1 MRETWIYKNRYFV
14 FWTVVIVAVV
24 GIGVYFGTNNGSS
37 SEATPSTQDMGPNFR
52 ITFWNTAESNVEN
65 SFSEHVRNAVSFWQE
80 RLVEEERI
88 KIDVKSTRLN
98 TRTTLAYAMMNDA
111 SNIRSGGELT
121 INLNA
126 SAYSWTD
133 VIKHEIGHILGIG
146 VADNWRNAV
155 IGSNRVYYLD
165 RNLFPETYRIYQEDY
180 NGQEDHIPLGDSS
193 HHFDEAVFDTEL
205 MTPYSDEG
213 LRQPITDLTMTAL
226 QVIGWNVDMSKA
238 EEKN

>member
-1 MRETWIYKNRYFV
+1 MRDSWIYKNRYFI
-14 FWTVVIVAVV
+14 FWMVIIAAAVGV
-24 GIGVYFGTNNGSS
+24 GVYFGTNGSGDS
-37 SEATPSTQDMGPNFR
+37 TATPSTQDMGPNFR

-65 SFSEHVRNAVSFWQE
+65 SFSEHVRNAVSFWEE

-88 KIDVKSTRLN
+88 NIDVKSTRLN
-98 TRTTLAYAMMNDA
+98 TRTTLAYARMNDA
-111 SNIRSGGELT
+111 SNIRAGGELT

-155 IGSNRVYYLD
+155 IGSNSVYYLD
-165 RNLFPETYRIYQEDY
+165 SSLFPETYRIYQDDY
-180 NGQEDHIPLGDSS
+180 NGQEAHVPLGDSS
-193 HHFDEAVFDTEL
+193 HHFDEDVFDTEL

-213 LRQPITDLTMTAL
+213 QRQPITDLTLTAL
-226 QVIGWNVDMSKA
+226 EVIGWNVDMSKA
-238 EEKN
+238 EEK